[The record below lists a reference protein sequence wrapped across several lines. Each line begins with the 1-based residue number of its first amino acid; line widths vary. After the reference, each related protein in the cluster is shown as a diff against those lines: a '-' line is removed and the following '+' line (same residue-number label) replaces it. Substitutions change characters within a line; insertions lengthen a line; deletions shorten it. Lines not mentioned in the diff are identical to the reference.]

1 MGAFLRSLAQALKL
15 PAANLLLVAAVV
27 GLVCILLWNFPF
39 GVFLVCSAWAVLYW
53 AAENYLIDHSWRAL
67 LGVVLTL
74 YTLVL
79 LVRLVLQVI
88 PAK

>member
-1 MGAFLRSLAQALKL
+1 MASLFRALARALRL
-15 PAANLLLVAAVV
+15 PAANLLLLAAVV
-27 GLVCILLWNFPF
+27 GLVLILLWNFPL

-53 AAENYLIDHSWRAL
+53 AAENYRIDHSWRAL

-79 LVRLVLQVI
+79 LVKLVLQFV
-88 PAK
+88 PGK

>member
-1 MGAFLRSLAQALKL
+1 MRDLLRSLARALKL
-15 PAANLLLVAAVV
+15 PAANLILLAAVV
-27 GLVCILLWNFPF
+27 GLVCILLWNFPL

-53 AAENYLIDHSWRAL
+53 AAENYLIDHSWRSL

-79 LVRLVLQVI
+79 LVKLVVQVV
-88 PAK
+88 PGK